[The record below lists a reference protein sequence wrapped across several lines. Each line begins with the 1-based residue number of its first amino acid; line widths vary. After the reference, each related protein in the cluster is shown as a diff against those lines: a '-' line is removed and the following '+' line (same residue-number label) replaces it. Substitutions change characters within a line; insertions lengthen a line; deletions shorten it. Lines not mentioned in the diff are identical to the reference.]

1 MPCIHERRTQAGQV
15 ELTSGSGAHPGA
27 LLARLPLAAS
37 SGSLGFFRLFP
48 VSFVS
53 SRSGAEH
60 ANPYLKKSDKFA
72 HVFDKNADRTVR
84 SGFSVL

>member
-37 SGSLGFFRLFP
+37 SGSLGFSRVLPAFSGFIRLLP
-48 VSFVS
+48 
-53 SRSGAEH
+53 SGAEH
-60 ANPYLKKSDKFA
+60 ANP
-72 HVFDKNADRTVR
+72 
-84 SGFSVL
+84 